1 MQYYAKT
8 NTADPRTGMIH
19 ISEVLTEAQEE
30 ALGEE
35 KLAELV
41 QRGVLG
47 ILGGEAPK
55 KQGKATDEKPVP
67 ETEEEL
73 EEGAEDEDEGEPE
86 DESEDESEGEAEE
99 EGDDDA
105 GDGEGE
111 MPELSED
118 DVVEEEKP
126 AKPARKGKGGK
137 TK

>member
-19 ISEVLTEAQEE
+19 ISEVLTEAQEK

-47 ILGGEAPK
+47 VLGGESQK
-55 KQGKATDEKPVP
+55 KPGKATNKKPVP
-67 ETEEEL
+67 ETEDEPEEDT
-73 EEGAEDEDEGEPE
+73 EDENEDETE
-86 DESEDESEGEAEE
+86 DESEEDPEGEAEE

>member
-47 ILGGEAPK
+47 VLGNETQK
-55 KQGKATDEKPVP
+55 KQGKATDEEPVP
-67 ETEEEL
+67 EAEEEP
-73 EEGAEDEDEGEPE
+73 EEDVE

-105 GDGEGE
+105 GDSEGE
-111 MPELSED
+111 MPELDED

-126 AKPARKGKGGK
+126 TKPARKGKGGK